1 MGRVPTVLVIN
12 KEAMEHVLAVLAATG
27 LGVGGIDFLIASG
40 TSFLLIFAAE
50 IGDKSQLVCMV
61 MAARHRAFP
70 VMVGSALAF
79 VVLNTLAVV
88 FGAALANWIPEVMV
102 YAIVAVLFLVFGIQ
116 SMRAEEEP
124 DRECAS
130 PPSGHGIFLATFAL
144 IFVAEFGDKTQLAV
158 VGLSSTSIPLAVWAG
173 ATTALILTSALGIW
187 AGCTVLQRIPM
198 KLLHRVSGIF
208 FIILALFAAFQTWQA
223 IS

>member
-1 MGRVPTVLVIN
+1 
-12 KEAMEHVLAVLAATG
+12 MEHVLAVLAATG
-27 LGVGGIDFLIASG
+27 LDVGGIDFLIATG

-79 VVLNTLAVV
+79 VVLNALAVV

-102 YAIVAVLFLVFGIQ
+102 YAIVAVLFLIFGIQ
-116 SMRAEEEP
+116 AMRAEEEP
-124 DRECAS
+124 DRECTS
-130 PPSGHGIFLATFAL
+130 PPSGHGIFWATFAL

-158 VGLSSTSIPLAVWAG
+158 VGLSSTSIPLAVWVG

-187 AGCTVLQRIPM
+187 AGCTVLQRIPI

>member
-1 MGRVPTVLVIN
+1 
-12 KEAMEHVLAVLAATG
+12 MEHVLAGLAAMG
-27 LGVGGIDFLIASG
+27 LGAGGIDFLLASA
-40 TSFLLIFAAE
+40 TSFLLIFVAE

-70 VMVGSALAF
+70 VMVGSASAF

-88 FGAALANWIPEVMV
+88 FGAALASWIPEAMV
-102 YAIVAVLFLVFGIQ
+102 YAVVALLFLVFGVQ
-116 SMRAEEEP
+116 AMRAEEEP
-124 DRECAS
+124 DRECSS
-130 PPSGHGIFLATFAL
+130 PPSGRGIFLATFAL

-187 AGCTVLQRIPM
+187 AGCTVLQRIPI
-198 KLLHRVSGIF
+198 KLLHRVSGVF
-208 FIILALFAAFQTWQA
+208 FIILGLFAAFQTWQA

>member
-1 MGRVPTVLVIN
+1 
-12 KEAMEHVLAVLAATG
+12 MEHVFADLAATG
-27 LGVGGIDFLIASG
+27 LGVGGRDFLIASG

-79 VVLNTLAVV
+79 AVLNTLAVV
-88 FGAALANWIPEVMV
+88 FGAALANWIPEAMT
-102 YAIVAVLFLVFGIQ
+102 YAIVAVLFLIFGIQ
-116 SMRAEEEP
+116 AMRVEEEP
-124 DRECAS
+124 HRECAS
-130 PPSGHGIFLATFAL
+130 PPSGRGIFLATFAL

-158 VGLSSTSIPLAVWAG
+158 VGLSSTSIPLAVWVG

-187 AGCTVLQRIPM
+187 AGCTVLQRIPI
-198 KLLHRVSGIF
+198 KLLHRVSGVF

-223 IS
+223 VS